1 MGSMQPRSY
10 IALSVILTSLLAV
23 LALGGCGTSNSTIC
37 PLTGCCGPTSD
48 ACAAPQ
54 YLFALGLNGQID
66 VFPVNASNGIP
77 GSPIS
82 TSGPTNSLGMA
93 AMNNQLLYAS
103 NPQLP
108 LGSSSIDAWS
118 INVGTGAL
126 TTVPG
131 SPFSLGPLS
140 LGEGLAVDNTAQVLY
155 VGDAGRIDAL
165 KADANGVLTT
175 VIGSPFPAGT
185 NLFLTVDPQDRFVF
199 ASDDTPPGNVLAFT
213 IDTNTGALSA
223 VAGSPFATIP
233 GYVGNTR
240 PFQIVVDST
249 GNFVYTVLT
258 ATNQIAAFSIAAPS
272 GALTAVTGSPF
283 PVGNRPLTLATV
295 NNFLYVSNT
304 SDATIS
310 GYTIDPASGVLTALA
325 ASPFPIYAGPLASSL
340 DGAFLYTTGPNGLT
354 TFSINPQTGALTQ
367 VGTPIPYGGASVLTF
382 VQ

>member
-1 MGSMQPRSY
+1 MQPRSY
-10 IALSVILTSLLAV
+10 IALSLILTSLLAV
-23 LALGGCGTSNSTIC
+23 LALGGCGISNSTIC

-54 YLFALGLNGQID
+54 YLFALGLNGQ
-66 VFPVNASNGIP
+66 VSAFPINGATGLP
-77 GSPIS
+77 GSPI
-82 TSGPTNSLGMA
+82 TTFGPTNSLGMA
-93 AMNNQLLYAS
+93 VMNNQFLYAS
-103 NPQLP
+103 NPQFP

-118 INVGTGAL
+118 INLGTGAL

-131 SPFSLGPLS
+131 NPFSLGPLS

-155 VGDAGRIDAL
+155 VGDAGKIDAL

-185 NLFLTVDPQDRFVF
+185 NLYLTVDPQDRFVF

-213 IDTNTGALSA
+213 IDGSTGALSA

-233 GYVGNTR
+233 GYVGNTQ
-240 PFQIVVDST
+240 PGQIVVDST

-258 ATNQIAAFSIAAPS
+258 ATNQIAAFKITSPS
-272 GALTAVTGSPF
+272 GALTAVTGAPF
-283 PVGNRPLTLATV
+283 PAGNRPIALATV
-295 NNFLYVSNT
+295 NIFLYVSNA
-304 SDATIS
+304 SDGTIS
-310 GYTIDPASGVLTALA
+310 GYTIDPTTGALTALA
-325 ASPFPIYAGPLASSL
+325 GSPFPISAGTLATSL

-367 VGTPIPYGGASVLTF
+367 VGTPIPYGGATVLTF